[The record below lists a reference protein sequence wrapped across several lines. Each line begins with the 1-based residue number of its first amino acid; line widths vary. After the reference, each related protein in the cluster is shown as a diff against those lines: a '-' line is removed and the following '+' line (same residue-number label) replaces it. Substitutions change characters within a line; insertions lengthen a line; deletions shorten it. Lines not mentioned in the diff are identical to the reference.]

1 MHIFFLLADM
11 FNSPIVRLI
20 TTSRNRFSV
29 HYTKIFN
36 FIMDIRFSFE
46 KKVIQLVVI
55 GGVLLLSLAY
65 IFSVEWLPTL
75 RRKLQLQS
83 EKYHYLKSLRE
94 KQEQQKNKVYMIN
107 LV

>member
-1 MHIFFLLADM
+1 M
-11 FNSPIVRLI
+11 
-20 TTSRNRFSV
+20 
-29 HYTKIFN
+29 
-36 FIMDIRFSFE
+36 MDIRFSFE

-83 EKYHYLKSLRE
+83 EKYHHLKSLRE
-94 KQEQQKNKVYMIN
+94 KQEQQKDKVFIIK
-107 LV
+107 LDKST